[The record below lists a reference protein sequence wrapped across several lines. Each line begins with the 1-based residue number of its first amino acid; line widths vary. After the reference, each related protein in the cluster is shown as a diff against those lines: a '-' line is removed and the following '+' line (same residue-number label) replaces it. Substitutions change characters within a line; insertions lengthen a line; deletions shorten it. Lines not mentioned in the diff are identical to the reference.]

1 MPIQYIII
9 IKYLYCFCLIL
20 LISCVCFFSETVLP
34 FGYMQI
40 CYFYYSIAPADFVKQ
55 RIKIEATVWLSQQFV
70 PVISAEQLQTKEK
83 HHNYHSHSCGQI
95 LATHVRGNIRSP
107 ACSATSPVNP
117 NSNSSDWVNLKY
129 LSVRLNFLTQLGTSI
144 LSKSIICCKTSQN
157 LVLTIS
163 RTQRVEELLF
173 GIFSSSPDLTKL
185 LQFLKSEILL
195 AYSKKFICNG
205 SLDLT

>member
-117 NSNSSDWVNLKY
+117 NYNSSDWVNLKY
-129 LSVRLNFLTQLGTSI
+129 LSVRLNFLTHVHSSNAWYFNFKQIYNL
-144 LSKSIICCKTSQN
+144 LQNFSKSSFDNQPNSTSRRTPIWNFQFKSRSYKIIA
-157 LVLTIS
+157 
-163 RTQRVEELLF
+163 
-173 GIFSSSPDLTKL
+173 IFEK
-185 LQFLKSEILL
+185 
-195 AYSKKFICNG
+195 
-205 SLDLT
+205 